1 VAQRGWAAKQ
11 STARFLTDAK
21 RKPDNWR
28 LAASRRVDAADAA
41 IRVKGA
47 MAYDDCLGIYRGEP
61 ADGCEPSLPAG
72 SVRLHKKRMCFV
84 NRVVGD
90 QQAKRR
96 DMQRGRVAGVCV
108 TVTRNLVPWR
118 PKPCW
123 LAPFSDARRKAVW
136 RRNRQCSPAAGPGKR
151 LLGSRCS
158 FSRRRKLHGS
168 PWRA

>member
-11 STARFLTDAK
+11 STARFLADAK

-28 LAASRRVDAADAA
+28 LAASRRCGGGCNPSQGGHGL
-41 IRVKGA
+41 RRL
-47 MAYDDCLGIYRGEP
+47 LGDLSRR
-61 ADGCEPSLPAG
+61 ARRWLRAKPAG
-72 SVRLHKKRMCFV
+72 RFGQLHKKRMCFV
-84 NRVVGD
+84 NRVAGD

-123 LAPFSDARRKAVW
+123 LAPFNDARRKAVW